1 MKRTFR
7 TIRGVL
13 CRGLIC
19 LAGLLAAAL
28 PAAAEGTSRSYTYN
42 SRDEAVPTASP
53 YQPAGVYYGKDMGV
67 DALSSPRD
75 LYVTDAGE
83 VYLLD
88 SGNSR
93 VVVLNSDLTPLR
105 VIQPAAEDGEPLVFG
120 EAAGISVCRDGRLLI
135 ADRKGQAVYILDAE
149 GRQLKKIEKP
159 DSGVIPEN
167 FQFQPVKAEED
178 SGGILYVLSSGSY
191 SGALQFDT
199 DGSFMGFYG
208 SEKVDLTVK
217 VLANYFW
224 KNILS
229 DKAAEGLSRTVPV
242 EFVSFCIDPKDFI
255 FTIRKGNEVTSG
267 QVRKL
272 NATGGNVLKDNTFG
286 DHTDDIQLVDLAVDD
301 DGFITVLDGG
311 SGRLFQYDP
320 DGGMLYA
327 FAGKGTQA
335 GCFSTATAVETLGE
349 QLLVLDIDR
358 GSLTAFEPT
367 EFALKIREATL
378 LYRDGKYQDAMTP
391 WQGVLAY
398 DNGYE
403 QANLGMGKAY
413 EGLGE
418 YTTAMSY
425 YVKGNDKDLYSDA
438 FGEYRSAFIR
448 RYFPVFIVLLVAAV
462 AVPLI
467 LTSRRKG
474 PKPVYAGG
482 RPPKKYPFYC
492 MFHPVEGYSDLK
504 SEKSGSFLLANGI
517 LLAFFIVSILMRQL
531 TGFAFNE
538 NRTDQFN
545 LWVTLCSTIGVFVAF
560 VLCNWA
566 VTTILDGKGKFLE
579 IWTFCAYALLPYVI
593 LMVIVIVLSNVL
605 TGEEAAFYNM
615 ALWITYGWTA
625 IAMLMA
631 IREVHQYSLTKTV
644 VTLLITFFAL
654 LVVVVIVAILYS
666 VFSQFT
672 SFIATL
678 GTEITM
684 HT

>member
-7 TIRGVL
+7 TIRGVF

-67 DALSSPRD
+67 DALAAPRD

-93 VVVLNSDLTPLR
+93 VVVLNNDLIPSR
-105 VIQPAAEDGEPLVFG
+105 VIQPITEEGEPLTFG
-120 EAAGISVCRDGRLLI
+120 EAAGISVCRDGRILI
-135 ADRKGQAVYILDAE
+135 SDRKGQAVHVLDAE
-149 GRQLKKIEKP
+149 GRRLRVIEKP

-167 FQFQPVKAEED
+167 FQFQPVKAMED
-178 SGGILYVLSSGSY
+178 SGGILYVLSSGST

-208 SEKVDLTVK
+208 SEKVDVTAE

-229 DKAAEGLSRTVPV
+229 DKQAEGLSRTVPV
-242 EFVSFCIDPKDFI
+242 EFVSFCIDSKDFI

-272 NATGGNVLKDNTFG
+272 NAKGENVLDDNTFG
-286 DHTDDIQLVDLAVDD
+286 DHTDNIQLVDLAVDD
-301 DGFITVLDGG
+301 DGFITVLDG
-311 SGRLFQYDP
+311 STGRIFQYDQ

-327 FAGKGTQA
+327 FAGKGAQA
-335 GCFSTATAVETLGE
+335 GCFSDPKAVETLDDK
-349 QLLVLDIDR
+349 LLVLDGDR
-358 GSLTAFEPT
+358 GSLTVFEPT
-367 EFALKIREATL
+367 AFALGIREATL
-378 LYRDGKYQDAMTP
+378 LYRDGKYQDAMAP
-391 WQGVLAY
+391 WQQVLAG

-413 EGLGE
+413 EGLEE
-418 YTTAMSY
+418 YQTAMAY
-425 YVKGNDKDLYSDA
+425 YVKGNDKKLYSDA

-448 RYFPVFIVLLVAAV
+448 RYFPVFILLLAAAI
-462 AVPLI
+462 AVPLVV
-467 LTSRRKG
+467 TGRRKG

-482 RPPKKYPFYC
+482 RPPKKYPLYC
-492 MFHPVEGYSDLK
+492 MFHPFEGYSDLK
-504 SEKSGSFLLANGI
+504 NEKSGSFWLANGI
-517 LLAFFIVSILMRQL
+517 LLAFFIVSILTRQL
-531 TGFAFNE
+531 TGFAFNY

-593 LMVIVIVLSNVL
+593 LMVVVVVLSNVL
-605 TGEEAAFYNM
+605 TGGEAAFYNM
-615 ALWITYGWTA
+615 ALVITYGWTA

-631 IREVHQYSLTKTV
+631 IREVHQYSLLKTV
-644 VTLLITFFAL
+644 ATLLVTFFAM

-678 GTEITM
+678 GTEIRM
-684 HT
+684 HS